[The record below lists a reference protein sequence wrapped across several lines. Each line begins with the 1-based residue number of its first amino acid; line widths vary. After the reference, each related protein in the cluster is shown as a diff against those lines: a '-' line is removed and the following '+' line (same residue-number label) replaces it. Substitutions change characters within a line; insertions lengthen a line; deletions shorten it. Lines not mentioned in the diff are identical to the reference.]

1 MTKSDPTTPTQ
12 AGASDTG
19 FVLATLAWTLQRDP
33 FGKLVLTNS
42 QGERF
47 EGVVPVRA
55 FPVQSPQD
63 GIALVSTDGKEAA
76 WIAHLAALPSAYRN
90 LIEEELAGRE
100 FMPVIQHIASVTSF
114 STPCTWT
121 VATDRGDTQFVLRG
135 DEDIR
140 RIGTDGAL
148 LVADIHG
155 IQYLIRN
162 QYALDATSKKILDR
176 FL

>member
-1 MTKSDPTTPTQ
+1 MTLSDPTTQMQ
-12 AGASDTG
+12 AGPSETG
-19 FVLATLAWTLQRDP
+19 FVLATLTWTLERNP
-33 FGKLVLTNS
+33 FGKLVLTNND
-42 QGERF
+42 GERF
-47 EGVVPVRA
+47 EGIVPVRA

-63 GIALVSTDGKEAA
+63 GIALVNTDGKEVA
-76 WIAHLAALPSAYRN
+76 WIPHLAALPKDYRS
-90 LIEEELAGRE
+90 LIDEELAGRE
-100 FMPVIQHIASVTSF
+100 FMPVIHHISSVTSF

-162 QYALDATSKKILDR
+162 QFALDATSKKVLDR